1 MFQEPE
7 LQSPENDQ
15 SPEDDTRQPYVTV
28 TPEGPVRGRGRMIGL
43 ISLVGAA
50 LMTLA
55 AVALLV
61 SPAPAPPGP
70 QDIAQVATLEATS
83 VQEDAAAP
91 TPESQEELL
100 TPAPTLEPA
109 VIEAGFVLPTLST
122 DALMSLLA
130 TPVSDLR
137 GIEAQVQRDA
147 LNPFTIIPDRPRN
160 TLIEYTIERG
170 DTVYDI
176 AQRFGLTQ
184 ESIAWSNDRR
194 SLWTLTPGS
203 TLKIPPVDGV
213 LHIAVGSATIADIAE
228 QYQIDDPLIII
239 ESDANQLEGLDPS
252 TVPPSGMTIFIPGG
266 VAEEINWAPPVVTGS
281 SGGSGPGGSP
291 GTVSFEPGAPGSCA
305 PLPPGAG
312 TAWGAPMNR
321 GSYTITRGYSDWH
334 PGIDLAAPTGTPIF
348 AANGGTVIFA
358 GRSNWGYGL
367 AVVISSGPFF
377 TLYGHMSQVN
387 VSCGQVVGTGQSV
400 GAVGSTGNSSGPH
413 LHFEILY
420 GSSRTNPSA
429 TIGF

>member
-1 MFQEPE
+1 MYHEPE
-7 LQSPENDQ
+7 QQ
-15 SPEDDTRQPYVTV
+15 SPEDDTRRPYVTV
-28 TPEGPVRGRGRMIGL
+28 TPDGPVRRPGRIVGL
-43 ISLVGAA
+43 ISLIGAV

-55 AVALLV
+55 AIALLV
-61 SPAPAPPGP
+61 SPAPVPPAP
-70 QDIAQVATLEATS
+70 QDIAQAATLEPTATS
-83 VQEDAAAP
+83 DSPQDATPQPQEDP
-91 TPESQEELL
+91 I

-109 VIEAGFVLPTLST
+109 VIEAGFVLPTLSA
-122 DALMSLLA
+122 DALAALLA

-137 GIEAQVQRDA
+137 GIELQVARDA

-160 TLIEYTIERG
+160 IMIEYTIERG

-213 LHIAVGSATIADIAE
+213 IHVAVGSATIADIADL
-228 QYQIDDPLIII
+228 YQIDDPMIII
-239 ESDANQLEGLDPS
+239 ESEANQLEGLDPS
-252 TVPPSGMTIFIPGG
+252 TVPPSGMEIFIPGG
-266 VAEEINWAPPVVTGS
+266 VAEAINWAPPVVTGS
-281 SGGSGPGGSP
+281 SGGSGPGGAP

-305 PLPPGAG
+305 PMPPGAG

-387 VSCGQVVGTGQSV
+387 VSCGQVVGTGQQI
-400 GAVGSTGNSSGPH
+400 GGVGSTGNSSGPH

-420 GSSRTNPSA
+420 GSTRTNPSS

>member
-1 MFQEPE
+1 MYHEPE
-7 LQSPENDQ
+7 QQ
-15 SPEDDTRQPYVTV
+15 SPEDDTRRPYVTV
-28 TPEGPVRGRGRMIGL
+28 TPDGPVRRPGRVVGL
-43 ISLVGAA
+43 ISLIGAV

-61 SPAPAPPGP
+61 SPAPAPPAP
-70 QDIAQVATLEATS
+70 QDIAQAATLEPTATS
-83 VQEDAAAP
+83 GSPQDATPQTQEDAI
-91 TPESQEELL
+91 

-109 VIEAGFVLPTLST
+109 VIEAGFVLPTLSV
-122 DALMSLLA
+122 DALAALLA

-137 GIEAQVQRDA
+137 GIEPQVARDA

-160 TLIEYTIERG
+160 IMIEYTIERG

-176 AQRFGLTQ
+176 AQRFGVTQ

-213 LHIAVGSATIADIAE
+213 IHVAVGSATIADIADL
-228 QYQIDDPLIII
+228 YQIDDPMIII
-239 ESDANQLEGLDPS
+239 ESEANQLEGLDPS
-252 TVPPSGMTIFIPGG
+252 TVPPSGMEIFIPGG

-281 SGGSGPGGSP
+281 SGGSGPGGAP

-305 PLPPGAG
+305 PMPPGAG

-334 PGIDLAAPTGTPIF
+334 PGIDLAAPNGTPIF

-387 VSCGQVVGTGQSV
+387 VSCGQVVGTGQQI
-400 GAVGSTGNSSGPH
+400 GGVGSTGNSSGPH

-420 GSSRTNPSA
+420 GSTRTNPSS

>member
-1 MFQEPE
+1 MYHEPE
-7 LQSPENDQ
+7 QQ
-15 SPEDDTRQPYVTV
+15 SPEDDTRRPYVTV
-28 TPEGPVRGRGRMIGL
+28 TPDGPVRRPGRIVGL
-43 ISLVGAA
+43 ISLIGAV
-50 LMTLA
+50 LLTLA

-61 SPAPAPPGP
+61 SPAPAPPAP
-70 QDIAQVATLEATS
+70 QDIAQAATLEPTSTSDSPQDATPQS
-83 VQEDAAAP
+83 QEDP
-91 TPESQEELL
+91 I

-109 VIEAGFVLPTLST
+109 VIEAGFVLPTLSV
-122 DALMSLLA
+122 DALAALLA

-137 GIEAQVQRDA
+137 GIEPQVARDA

-160 TLIEYTIERG
+160 IMIEYTIERG

-213 LHIAVGSATIADIAE
+213 IHVAVGSATIADIADL
-228 QYQIDDPLIII
+228 YQIDDPMIII
-239 ESDANQLEGLDPS
+239 ESEANQLEGLDPS
-252 TVPPSGMTIFIPGG
+252 TVPPSGMEIFIPGG
-266 VAEEINWAPPVVTGS
+266 IAEEINWAPPVVTGS
-281 SGGSGPGGSP
+281 SSGGSGPGGSP
-291 GTVSFEPGAPGSCA
+291 GTVAFEPGAPGSCA
-305 PLPPGAG
+305 PMPPGAG
-312 TAWGAPMNR
+312 TVWGAPMNR
-321 GSYTITRGYSDWH
+321 GSYTITQRYSDWH
-334 PGIDLAAPTGTPIF
+334 PGIDLAAQVGTPIF

-387 VSCGQVVGTGQSV
+387 VSCGQVVGTGQQI
-400 GAVGSTGNSSGPH
+400 GAVGNTGNSSGPH

-420 GSSRTNPSA
+420 GSTRTNPSS

>member
-1 MFQEPE
+1 M
-7 LQSPENDQ
+7 
-15 SPEDDTRQPYVTV
+15 
-28 TPEGPVRGRGRMIGL
+28 
-43 ISLVGAA
+43 
-50 LMTLA
+50 
-55 AVALLV
+55 
-61 SPAPAPPGP
+61 
-70 QDIAQVATLEATS
+70 
-83 VQEDAAAP
+83 
-91 TPESQEELL
+91 
-100 TPAPTLEPA
+100 
-109 VIEAGFVLPTLST
+109 
-122 DALMSLLA
+122 
-130 TPVSDLR
+130 
-137 GIEAQVQRDA
+137 
-147 LNPFTIIPDRPRN
+147 
-160 TLIEYTIERG
+160 IEYTIERG

-213 LHIAVGSATIADIAE
+213 IHVAVGSATIADIADL
-228 QYQIDDPLIII
+228 YQIDDPMLII
-239 ESDANQLEGLDPS
+239 ESEANQLEGLDPS
-252 TVPPSGMTIFIPGG
+252 TVPPSGMEIFIPGG
-266 VAEEINWAPPVVTGS
+266 IAEEINWAPPVVTGSS

-305 PLPPGAG
+305 PMPPGAG

-387 VSCGQVVGTGQSV
+387 VSCGQVVGTGQQI

-420 GSSRTNPSA
+420 GSTRTNPSS

>member
-1 MFQEPE
+1 MYHEPE
-7 LQSPENDQ
+7 QQ
-15 SPEDDTRQPYVTV
+15 SPEDDTRRPYVTV
-28 TPEGPVRGRGRMIGL
+28 TPDGPVRRPGRVVGL
-43 ISLVGAA
+43 ISLIGAV

-61 SPAPAPPGP
+61 SPAPAPPAP
-70 QDIAQVATLEATS
+70 QDIAQAATLEPTATS
-83 VQEDAAAP
+83 DSPQDA
-91 TPESQEELL
+91 TPQSQQDPI
-100 TPAPTLEPA
+100 TPAPTLEPV

-122 DALMSLLA
+122 EALAALLA

-137 GIEAQVQRDA
+137 GMEPQVARDA

-160 TLIEYTIERG
+160 ITIEYTIERG

-213 LHIAVGSATIADIAE
+213 IHVAVGSATIADIADL
-228 QYQIDDPLIII
+228 YQIDDPMIII
-239 ESDANQLEGLDPS
+239 ESEANQLQGLDPS
-252 TVPPSGMTIFIPGG
+252 TVPPSGMEIFIPGG
-266 VAEEINWAPPVVTGS
+266 IAEAINWAPPVVTGSGS

-305 PLPPGAG
+305 PMPPGAG
-312 TAWGAPMNR
+312 TAWGSPMNR

-387 VSCGQVVGTGQSV
+387 VSCGQVVGTGQQI

-420 GSSRTNPSA
+420 GSTRTNPSS